1 MPPNPESEKVASDP
15 GYLSDPFRTFE
26 TITSGIHKN
35 DSPVTERITTTS
47 ATTVEDTATTGS
59 SGHGFAVPISLVLFG
74 YLNYTVLF
82 VISYIKELLYGL
94 GPWRGKHIGMLK
106 EGAFRYEF
114 RSLLLPILKQ
124 ICWRER
130 SLKSFYIRPHPL
142 PPHRTL
148 TFI

>member
-15 GYLSDPFRTFE
+15 GYLSDPFRTLE
-26 TITSGIHKN
+26 TITSGIHKK
-35 DSPVTERITTTS
+35 DSPVTERIATPL
-47 ATTVEDTATTGS
+47 ATTVEDTDTTTGS

-124 ICWRER
+124 FGER
-130 SLKSFYIRPHPL
+130 SPSVF
-142 PPHRTL
+142 T
-148 TFI
+148 